1 MILKDSMIAKFGYS
15 ALSTC
20 GNNCAAACFWTFVGA
35 YYCLHVSFKAAGAT
49 IEVGYDAYNR
59 WRVKTRRI
67 PKSKPLATASSS
79 PQAIVGTRTSFLHLP
94 TEIRLQIYRLAL
106 VGPAIIQVRTHSSFW
121 GPRPAGWEP
130 AQGIRDDADAP
141 SEALRCITGLGG
153 SGLNQLVAP
162 PHHGCVRYHAVSR
175 LICGEGH
182 HLVPQWVHPE
192 NTVFLTD
199 LMRTCRVVY
208 GEVLDVLYAN
218 NTVSLFGA
226 DIARYFCR
234 NASPEGLSRLRYVHV
249 AHVMPSD
256 GWDSAS
262 QMKSF
267 RGAMRM
273 LREVVPNLQQLD
285 VEVAFTYGQPKNPE
299 RFWDWLRE
307 DVLGQ
312 FRGLERFVLKVSVYE
327 HFTPHRSGGFEGW
340 TPAYVPLS
348 SWDEEEYQALK
359 SRVLS
364 LDGTASS

>member
-49 IEVGYDAYNR
+49 IEAGYDAYNR

-79 PQAIVGTRTSFLHLP
+79 PQTIAGTRTSFLHLP

-106 VGPAIIQVRTHSSFW
+106 VGPAIVQVRTHSSFW
-121 GPRPAGWEP
+121 GPRPADWEP

-249 AHVMPSD
+249 AHVT
-256 GWDSAS
+256 
-262 QMKSF
+262 
-267 RGAMRM
+267 RCC
-273 LREVVPNLQQLD
+273 
-285 VEVAFTYGQPKNPE
+285 PE
-299 RFWDWLRE
+299 
-307 DVLGQ
+307 
-312 FRGLERFVLKVSVYE
+312 
-327 HFTPHRSGGFEGW
+327 
-340 TPAYVPLS
+340 S
-348 SWDEEEYQALK
+348 S
-359 SRVLS
+359 
-364 LDGTASS
+364 TT